1 MSENEKNKSQD
12 IVHLLNKKFEKNI
25 IQPASLMTS
34 LNIAR
39 LSTGSISMDIET
51 GGGLPKGRLI
61 EIYGREGSGKTY
73 IALRTVVGAQKQGRI
88 LWIDAEA
95 VFDPIWATKVG
106 VNLEKVDLAKP
117 ETMEQTGTILD
128 AATRSGN
135 YVLIVLDS
143 VAALLPQED
152 VDKAMD
158 ESERIGNRAM
168 VMNRIVRKLTTA
180 LNICDEAGIPNNT
193 CVIFINQIRE
203 KIGVMFGN
211 NEDTTGGLGIRY
223 MASLR
228 INMWR
233 SDLIKEKS
241 AEGDTGEASNGKI
254 IVGVTLKFKT
264 TKNKTFTP
272 LKTGQFILKTY
283 GEDIGKIDRVDE
295 VVRYGIIAG
304 VIKQRGPSTTYNEHK
319 FLGKEACMA
328 WFRENPPEVEKVFGE
343 IKKVYK

>member
-1 MSENEKNKSQD
+1 MVDDKDKSQD
-12 IVHLLNKKFEKNI
+12 IRQLLNKKFGKNI
-25 IQPASLMTS
+25 IQSAALLKGIEMER
-34 LNIAR
+34 I
-39 LSTGSISMDIET
+39 STGSIALDIET

-61 EIYGREGSGKTY
+61 EIFGREGSGKTY
-73 IALRTVVGAQKQGRI
+73 IALRTVVEAQKQGRI

-117 ETMEQTGTILD
+117 ETMEQAGTILD
-128 AATRSGN
+128 AATRSGH

-180 LNICDEAGIPNNT
+180 LNICDEVGIPNNT

-203 KIGVMFGN
+203 QIGVMFGN

-233 SDLIKEKS
+233 SDLIKEKPI
-241 AEGDTGEASNGKI
+241 EGDTGALSDGKI
-254 IVGVTLKFKT
+254 VVGITLKFKT
-264 TKNKTFTP
+264 AKNKTYTP
-272 LKTGQFILKTY
+272 LKTGQFILKNLT
-283 GEDIGKIDRVDE
+283 GKIDRVDE
-295 VVRYGIIAG
+295 VVRYGILSGI
-304 VIKQRGPSTTYNEHK
+304 IKQRGPSTVYNEHK
-319 FLGKEACMA
+319 FLGKEACIT
-328 WFRENPPEVEKVFGE
+328 WFRENEAEVEKVFAE
-343 IKKVYK
+343 IGKVYK

>member
-1 MSENEKNKSQD
+1 MTDEKNQPQD
-12 IVHLLNKKFEKNI
+12 IVHLLNKKFGKNI
-25 IQPASLMTS
+25 IQSATL
-34 LNIAR
+34 LKGIEIER
-39 LSTGSISMDIET
+39 ISTGSIALDIET

-61 EIYGREGSGKTY
+61 EIFGREGSGKTY
-73 IALRTVVGAQKQGRI
+73 IALRTVVEAQKQGRI

-180 LNICDEAGIPNNT
+180 LNICDESGIPNNT

-203 KIGVMFGN
+203 QIGVMFGN

-228 INMWR
+228 ISMWR
-233 SDLIKEKS
+233 SDLIKEKPV
-241 AEGDTGEASNGKI
+241 EGETGALSDGKI
-254 IVGVTLKFKT
+254 VVGLTLKFKT
-264 TKNKTFTP
+264 IKNKTYTP
-272 LKTGQFILKTY
+272 LKTGQFILQNLT
-283 GEDIGKIDRVDE
+283 GKIDRVDE
-295 VVRYGIIAG
+295 VVRYGILSGI
-304 VIKQRGPSTTYNEHK
+304 IRQRGPSTVYNEHK
-319 FLGKEACMA
+319 FLGKEGCLT
-328 WFRENPPEVEKVFGE
+328 WFRENPSEVERVFEE
-343 IKKVYK
+343 IRKVYK

>member
-25 IQPASLMTS
+25 IQPASLMKS
-34 LNIAR
+34 LNIER
-39 LSTGSISMDIET
+39 ISTGSISMDIET

-73 IALRTVVGAQKQGRI
+73 TALKTSAEAQKTGRV
-88 LWIDAEA
+88 LWIDAEG
-95 VFDPIWATKVG
+95 VFDPSWAEKAD
-106 VNLEKVDLAKP
+106 VNLEKMDLAKP
-117 ETMEQTGTILD
+117 ETAEQAGTILD

-143 VAALLPQED
+143 VAALLPAED
-152 VDKAMD
+152 LDKAMN
-158 ESERIGNRAM
+158 ESERVGNRAM
-168 VMNRIVRKLTTA
+168 VMNRIVRKLQSA
-180 LNICDEAGIPNNT
+180 LNTCDEVGIANNT

-272 LKTGQFILKTY
+272 LKTGQFILKIY
-283 GEDIGKIDRVDE
+283 GIGIGEIDRVDE

-319 FLGKEACMA
+319 FLGKEACMM
-328 WFRENPPEVEKVFGE
+328 WFRENPLEVEKVFGE